1 MNKVKLDPEL
11 NPKIFRKFLNKV
23 KNTEEFKN
31 IFEEIH
37 SAYPTLPKLSLDKK
51 ILLESL
57 NQIPE
62 FFPKTFKDFITEDPM
77 LKEQIEYADFI
88 AEFDKSVLIT
98 GETGTGKEIFA
109 KAIHASSNR
118 KDKPI
123 IFVNCAAIPKEL
135 FEAEMFG
142 IKEGTATGVKG
153 RIGNFELADQ
163 GTLFLDEI
171 GELPL
176 EHQTKLL
183 RVIQEKKVTQVG
195 CNKEIKVDF
204 RLICATNKNILEVL
218 DKEFRSD
225 LYYRINNI
233 EINLP
238 ELRNRSKRDIELL
251 INHFLNEINKEMDGI
266 EKVTIEKS
274 VVDKLKKYNWPGNVR
289 QLQSFVN
296 KAASLALFKSSII
309 NIKFMKDYFPMYLKK
324 NNNEVQKN

>member
-183 RVIQEKKVTQVG
+183 RVIQEKKVTQVIY
-195 CNKEIKVDF
+195 KIVHLKILILRIMKV
-204 RLICATNKNILEVL
+204 L
-218 DKEFRSD
+218 
-225 LYYRINNI
+225 
-233 EINLP
+233 
-238 ELRNRSKRDIELL
+238 
-251 INHFLNEINKEMDGI
+251 
-266 EKVTIEKS
+266 
-274 VVDKLKKYNWPGNVR
+274 
-289 QLQSFVN
+289 
-296 KAASLALFKSSII
+296 
-309 NIKFMKDYFPMYLKK
+309 
-324 NNNEVQKN
+324 